1 MCDAVYALGPSPSH
15 QRQECVNDATSVRLV
30 LIATDCW
37 DQTNGIT
44 TLYRAVIRCLDE
56 QFRGQCRLLIVH
68 PTDHADDRSIGY
80 GHRVIGMAPLF
91 RFHLP
96 QYPEL
101 VTGYVRHKEFTHL
114 ESVYGNVDVVH
125 IATQGLLGWSAMRY
139 ATRNGKACVGFYHT
153 NWPAY
158 VQAYL
163 PSRVSSRLTLNVA
176 RTIARRWDRMIYGH
190 CSVLLA
196 HTGRTEHCLSSALRR
211 NLRYASAFVDGQRFG
226 TAEAM
231 PSGDLDA
238 EPIVFGFVGRIARE
252 KDLSQILNH
261 ADTVKRLGCRLI
273 IVGDG
278 PERAR
283 FARANAE
290 FVGYKHG
297 DDLVAMYRA
306 IHFLLIPARSDT
318 LGLVLLEAAACGTP
332 AVALRGTPAADLIS
346 RYESGVVVDEFDGGL
361 FQRLQDV
368 ARSEQFRQMRS
379 RAKAMAADH
388 DVSVGTAILVRT
400 WIDAGRGS
408 PHRDDYGRTSWRV
421 LSGRVRAI
429 PRAPV

>member
-1 MCDAVYALGPSPSH
+1 
-15 QRQECVNDATSVRLV
+15 VNLLDPDSARLV

-44 TLYRAVIRCLDE
+44 TLYRSVIRCLDE
-56 QFRGQCRLLIVH
+56 QFPGRCRLLIVH
-68 PTDHADDRSIGY
+68 PTDQASDQSIGH
-80 GHRVIGMAPLF
+80 GHRMIGIAPLF

-101 VTGYVRHKEFTHL
+101 LTGYVRHKDFRNL
-114 ESVYGNVDVVH
+114 ESVHGNVDVVH
-125 IATQGLLGWSAMRY
+125 IATQGLLGVSAMRY
-139 ATRNGKACVGFYHT
+139 ATRYRKACVGFYHT

-158 VQAYL
+158 VNEYL
-163 PSRVSSRLTLNVA
+163 PPLIPSRLKVNF
-176 RTIARRWDRMIYGH
+176 ARRWDRMTYRH
-190 CSVLLA
+190 CSILIA
-196 HTGRTEHCLSSALRR
+196 HTNRTEECLSSVLKR
-211 NLRYASAFVDGQRFG
+211 NLRYASAFVDVRRFA
-226 TAEAM
+226 TADAM
-231 PSGDLDA
+231 SSADHDA

-252 KDLSQILNH
+252 KNLSRILNH
-261 ADTVKRLGCRLI
+261 ADTIKRLGCRLI

-283 FARANAE
+283 LVRANAD

-306 IHFLLIPARSDT
+306 IHFLLIPTRSDT

-346 RYESGVVVDEFDGGL
+346 RYESGLVVDDFDDGL
-361 FQRLQDV
+361 FQRLHDV
-368 ARSEQFRQMRS
+368 ARSNQFRQMRA

-388 DVSVGTAILVRT
+388 DVSIGTAILVKT
-400 WIDAGRGS
+400 WIEAARVA
-408 PHRDDYGRTSWRV
+408 PHRHGDGRQEATWVQRLAGWR
-421 LSGRVRAI
+421 
-429 PRAPV
+429 

>member
-1 MCDAVYALGPSPSH
+1 VARVSEAL
-15 QRQECVNDATSVRLV
+15 RDVTSARLV

-44 TLYRAVIRCLDE
+44 TLYRAVIRSMDE

-68 PTDHADDRSIGY
+68 PTDRACDESIGY
-80 GHRVIGMAPLF
+80 GHRVIGMAPFF

-101 VTGYVRHKEFTHL
+101 VTGYVRHKDFRNL
-114 ESVYGNVDVVH
+114 ESLYGNIDVVH
-125 IATQGLLGWSAMRY
+125 IATQGLLGLSAMRY
-139 ATRNGKACVGFYHT
+139 AARYRKACVGFYHT

-158 VQAYL
+158 VSEYL
-163 PSRVSSRLTLNVA
+163 PPLISSRFTLNVA
-176 RTIARRWDRMIYGH
+176 RTAARRWDRMIYGR
-190 CSVLLA
+190 CRVLIA
-196 HTGRTEHCLSSALRR
+196 HTDRTEQCLSGVLKR
-211 NLRYASAFVDGQRFG
+211 NLRYASAFVDVRRF
-226 TAEAM
+226 ARADAM
-231 PSGDLDA
+231 PAGDLDA

-252 KDLSQILNH
+252 KHLSQILNR
-261 ADTVKRLGCRLI
+261 AETIERLGCRLT

-283 FARANAE
+283 FAQSNAE

-306 IHFLLIPARSDT
+306 IHFLLMPTRSDT

-346 RYESGVVVDEFDGGL
+346 RYESGVVVDDFDEGV
-361 FQRLQDV
+361 FQCLRDV
-368 ARSEQFRQMRS
+368 ARSDRFRQMRA

-388 DVSVGTAILVRT
+388 DVSIGTAILIKT
-400 WIDAGRGS
+400 WNDASETKLPIVVTR
-408 PHRDDYGRTSWRV
+408 P
-421 LSGRVRAI
+421 A
-429 PRAPV
+429 